1 MKISHLRHFVAVA
14 DELHFV
20 RAADALGVSRRKL
33 DSSVEAIEA
42 ELGTPLFERDAATT
56 TLTRAGREFLPVA
69 RAEIAAAPKSDSPAG
84 NGGGKAKANKG
95 IGRTPHVK
103 GAPKPKRRQ
112 SR

>member
-1 MKISHLRHFVAVA
+1 MKISQLRHFVAVA
-14 DELHFV
+14 EELHFV
-20 RAADALGVSRRKL
+20 RAADALGISRRKL

-42 ELGTPLFERDAATT
+42 ELGAPLFERDAATT
-56 TLTRAGREFLPVA
+56 TLTRAGRDFLPVA
-69 RAEIAAAPKSDSPAG
+69 RAEIAAAPAPEVTPG

-103 GAPKPKRRQ
+103 GAPKPRRRQ